1 MRKLLAGVAVLT
13 AVSVA
18 AAPAA
23 AAAAGPKAGL
33 RGWARMDPQG
43 PVAGQDR
50 LTLALDARSRHRA
63 GSEPGSTEARGHA
76 TIQHAFPN
84 EDGTFST
91 NRLEIE
97 IDCLVT
103 ENGRTT
109 AVTGVVQSLTFLV
122 PPGHE
127 QYPPSTD
134 WHPETAFSFSTDE
147 DGQQRIGWH
156 IPPFNNPSAPPA
168 AAKCVAPTAE
178 PTDFY
183 LVEGGF
189 TPRR

>member
-1 MRKLLAGVAVLT
+1 MRMILAGVAVLT

-23 AAAAGPKAGL
+23 AAAAGPKTGL
-33 RGWARMDPQG
+33 RGWARMDPHG

-63 GSEPGSTEARGHA
+63 GSEPGSTRARGHA

-91 NRLEIE
+91 NRIE
-97 IDCLVT
+97 IDVDCLVT

-109 AVTGVVQSLTFLV
+109 AVTGTVRSLTFIV

-127 QYPPSTD
+127 QPTARPD
-134 WHPETAFSFSTDE
+134 WHPDTAFSFSTDAN
-147 DGQQRIGWH
+147 GRQRVGWS
-156 IPPFNNPSAPPA
+156 IPPYNDPTAPPA
-168 AAKCVAPTAE
+168 ATRCVAPLPA